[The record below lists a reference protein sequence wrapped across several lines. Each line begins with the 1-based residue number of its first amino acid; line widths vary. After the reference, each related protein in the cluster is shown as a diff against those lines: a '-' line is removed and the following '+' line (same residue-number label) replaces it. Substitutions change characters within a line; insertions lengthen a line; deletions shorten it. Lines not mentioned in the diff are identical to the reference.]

1 MSKTLKIA
9 LIGLG
14 ARAVG
19 LLKFVIY
26 NQKDIEVVAVC
37 DTYAD
42 RIDSIKA
49 LAKKK
54 RRVEPRGYLDYK
66 EIIEKEKDLDA
77 VIIATSWEVHTD
89 IAIAFMNAKIPVGV
103 EVGGAYDI
111 NECYRLIECYEKTKT
126 PYMMLENCCYGNL
139 ELATLRMVRE
149 GIFGEVVHCKG
160 GYKHDLR
167 DEIAFGKTNRHYRLA
182 EYQKRNAE
190 IYPTHEIGPISKIL
204 NITFGN
210 KFDSISSF
218 SSKALGLKEYI
229 ATRKDK
235 FPEIK
240 YLENATFTQGD
251 IVNTV
256 IKCHNGETILLELD
270 TTLPRHYS
278 RGFEVRGTRA
288 AVFEDL
294 GKSYFD
300 TNEKMRVKTR
310 SLKYAQRKYAH
321 DIWKWYKKVGVRGG
335 HGGMD
340 YLVLNA
346 FFEAVR
352 KGDGHMPI
360 DIYESVTWMAVT
372 ALSDLSIKSGGKP
385 QEFPDF
391 TNGKWK
397 DRKQQGSGFYFLEK

>member
-210 KFDSISSF
+210 KFDSISSC

-278 RGFEVRGTRA
+278 RGFEVRGTRV

-346 FFEAVR
+346 F
-352 KGDGHMPI
+352 
-360 DIYESVTWMAVT
+360 
-372 ALSDLSIKSGGKP
+372 L
-385 QEFPDF
+385 
-391 TNGKWK
+391 
-397 DRKQQGSGFYFLEK
+397 KQ